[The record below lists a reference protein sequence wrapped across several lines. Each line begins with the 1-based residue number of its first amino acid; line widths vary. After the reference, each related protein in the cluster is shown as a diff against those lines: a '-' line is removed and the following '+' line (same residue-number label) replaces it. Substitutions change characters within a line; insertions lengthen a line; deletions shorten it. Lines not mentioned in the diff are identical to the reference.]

1 VVDAELVEL
10 ESALDVAI
18 DEVELVV
25 PDKLPLDV
33 ELDDPL
39 LELESQLESSASPP
53 Q

>member
-1 VVDAELVEL
+1 VFDAELVQL
-10 ESALDVAI
+10 ESALDAPI
-18 DEVELVV
+18 NEVEPVV
-25 PDKLPLDV
+25 LDELPLEV